1 MKALNAA
8 CIFLMLT
15 TLSACRSGHVE
26 IFPIQD
32 NAKPRVMGRAL
43 FAEASDSLIQ
53 ELGLEDG
60 VPSSV
65 CAFLVKTDGKEILF
79 DAANGAADSRLM
91 STLDS
96 LGVAPEDIDYIF
108 MTHLHGDHFGGLMY
122 QGKVAFPNAEVF
134 INKVEYDQW
143 LPSDGAQNER
153 LRSIVDT
160 YGDKVKVFAIGDT
173 LPCDVVAAAAYGHT
187 AGHTIYQVGDIM
199 IVGDIMHGVALQKDH
214 PEICASF
221 DMNKEA
227 AVASRKSVLKN
238 AQEKNIRIYGMHF
251 PPPYYL

>member
-1 MKALNAA
+1 MKSLNSV
-8 CIFLMLT
+8 FVSFMLIA
-15 TLSACRSGHVE
+15 LSACQSYDVE

-32 NAKPRVMGRAL
+32 NAKPRMMGRSL
-43 FAEASDSLIQ
+43 FSEAPDSLIQ

-65 CAFLVKTDGKEILF
+65 CAFLVKTGGKEILF

-91 STLDS
+91 GTLDS
-96 LGVAPEDIDYIF
+96 LGVNAEDIDYVF

-122 QGKVAFPNAEVF
+122 EGEVAFPNAEIF

-160 YGDKVKVFAIGDT
+160 YGDRIKVFAIGDS
-173 LPCDVVAAAAYGHT
+173 LPCGVVATAAYGHT
-187 AGHTIYQVGDIM
+187 AGHTVYQVGDMM

-221 DMNKEA
+221 DMDKESA
-227 AVASRKSVLKN
+227 IASRKSVLKT
-238 AQEKNIRIYGMHF
+238 AKEKNLRIYGMHF
-251 PPPYYL
+251 PPPYY

>member
-1 MKALNAA
+1 
-8 CIFLMLT
+8 
-15 TLSACRSGHVE
+15 
-26 IFPIQD
+26 
-32 NAKPRVMGRAL
+32 
-43 FAEASDSLIQ
+43 
-53 ELGLEDG
+53 
-60 VPSSV
+60 
-65 CAFLVKTDGKEILF
+65 
-79 DAANGAADSRLM
+79 
-91 STLDS
+91 
-96 LGVAPEDIDYIF
+96 

-160 YGDKVKVFAIGDT
+160 YGDRIKVFAIGDS
-173 LPCDVVAAAAYGHT
+173 LPCGVVATAAYGHT
-187 AGHTIYQVGDIM
+187 AGHTIYQVGDIL

-221 DMNKEA
+221 DMDKA
-227 AVASRKSVLKN
+227 SATASRKSVLKT
-238 AQEKNIRIYGMHF
+238 AQEKNLRIYGMHF